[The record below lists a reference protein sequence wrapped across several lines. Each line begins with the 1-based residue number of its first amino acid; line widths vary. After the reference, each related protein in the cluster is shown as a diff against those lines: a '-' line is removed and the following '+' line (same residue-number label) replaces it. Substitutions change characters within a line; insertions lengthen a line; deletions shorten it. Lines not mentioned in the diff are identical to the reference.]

1 MHGQK
6 QRIMG
11 NICLFYF
18 SRMKRYLRLS
28 KTLQFCELRY
38 PICIICIRR
47 GTNSATEANVRTI
60 IVLYNEPY
68 KNFTRSCLHRK
79 KKQVETQISELR
91 YCELRYYNFTKIQ
104 IPL

>member
-1 MHGQK
+1 MCMDKSNEVGET
-6 QRIMG
+6 
-11 NICLFYF
+11 FVYF

-28 KTLQFCELRY
+28 KNLQFCELRY

-47 GTNSATEANVRTI
+47 GTHIAIEANVRTI

-79 KKQVETQISELR
+79 KTSS
-91 YCELRYYNFTKIQ
+91 C
-104 IPL
+104 